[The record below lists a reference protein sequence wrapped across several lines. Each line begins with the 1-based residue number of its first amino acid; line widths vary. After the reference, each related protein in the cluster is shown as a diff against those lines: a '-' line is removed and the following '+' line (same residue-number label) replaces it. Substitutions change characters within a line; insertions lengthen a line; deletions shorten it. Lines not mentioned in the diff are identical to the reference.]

1 MRTVANEM
9 MSPPVVME
17 PETTVQAASAAM
29 LDAGV
34 HAALIVERAK
44 VCGLVTADDI
54 ARALAEGY
62 DAAETLVGVICD
74 RDVALVEPDEPLA
87 DAHERM
93 RADGR
98 RVAAVAGRRGEPLG
112 LLEDPEAAP

>member
-9 MSPPVVME
+9 TSPVVVE
-17 PETTVQAASAAM
+17 PATTVQATSAAM

-34 HAALIVERAK
+34 HAALIVDGGK
-44 VCGLVTADDI
+44 VCGLVTSDDI

-62 DAAETLVGVICD
+62 DTTETPVGVICD
-74 RDVALVEPDEPLA
+74 RDLALVKPDEPLA

-93 RADGR
+93 RADAR
-98 RVAAVAGRRGEPLG
+98 RVAAVTGPRGEPLG